1 MSATPGAE
9 VVGRYRSDE
18 NVPARGAQAYPTS
31 VESCGTHTEHEGPVW
46 VIFLTVFI
54 AHKADFVS
62 WEDPLI
68 ETPVAILYLNEQEP
82 RSSSSERLVD
92 GRHKFLCFR
101 PQMGLL
107 CQLPHG
113 LRHR

>member
-54 AHKADFVS
+54 AHKADCVLGRPTDRDTRS
-62 WEDPLI
+62 HPLF
-68 ETPVAILYLNEQEP
+68 E
-82 RSSSSERLVD
+82 
-92 GRHKFLCFR
+92 
-101 PQMGLL
+101 
-107 CQLPHG
+107 
-113 LRHR
+113 